1 VVCTRPYRG
10 RGQRAARSAMA
21 GWLLNK
27 VVALNFNFISVFL
40 FSLGFRSNRVIAL
53 GFVSAFLFALGFG
66 FVGSEVGILCFALA
80 RIGAEVSAMGIE
92 NFVGSD

>member
-1 VVCTRPYRG
+1 
-10 RGQRAARSAMA
+10 MA

-80 RIGAEVSAMGIE
+80 RIGAERWAEVSAMGIE